1 MCRMSCS
8 AKDISQIV
16 FTGFVD
22 VFCLW
27 NSVII
32 LAVDTFRAST
42 SCKVNTE
49 VSWTFFL
56 KVICFCESSVY
67 LWLYFGEWWCT
78 LNLNVSVSQVFII
91 PDIVIV
97 VTLLVC
103 SISLALVYL
112 FSGSPLHPLVY
123 LQVFILPKI
132 LKLFCCLFT
141 RIFIRLIFVFCIPLC
156 RLYAGNLIELLS
168 LIVLWVKI
176 FERIPLLLIKFWH
189 FSLVLSDALLH
200 LSFFLFLYL
209 R

>member
-8 AKDISQIV
+8 AKDISQII
-16 FTGFVD
+16 FTGFFD
-22 VFCLW
+22 VLCLW

-42 SCKVNTE
+42 SRKVNTE
-49 VSWTFFL
+49 VGWTFFL

-97 VTLLVC
+97 VTFLVC

-112 FSGSPLHPLVY
+112 FSSSPLHPLVY
-123 LQVFILPKI
+123 LQVFKLPKFF
-132 LKLFCCLFT
+132 KLFSCLFT
-141 RIFIRLIFVFCIPLC
+141 RIFIRLMLVFCISLC
-156 RLYAGNLIELLS
+156 YLYAGNLIELLS
-168 LIVLWVKI
+168 LVILWVKI
-176 FERIPLLLIKFWH
+176 FKRIPLLLIKFWH
-189 FSLVLSDALLH
+189 FSLVLSDTLLH